1 MWTVIDS
8 RDEASEA
15 AYNSNVQLWTLYGIG
30 CVVTLLRTYSQC
42 KDLGWRRL
50 RLDDYLIWVAIVF
63 YTAQVALAYSVGNAA
78 HGLANNSMTEAQ
90 RAALAPDST
99 EYRERSVVSYRLSD
113 WTLTEVVNR
122 IIGSK
127 IQIAGWATYT
137 ALISS
142 LKLSMLVFYTRLMD
156 GLGRRYRVPIWIGF
170 ALVIGSFIACM
181 ITILAACRPFN
192 KNWQIYPDPGSKFV
206 PQDPRS
212 GFLLM
217 ATLLDSCQPAISKP
231 VIAATFAANLATD
244 PYLVLIP
251 IPMLWKSSLKLMKKI
266 AVTIVL
272 GAGIF
277 ILVCATIKSVFLL
290 VEPNNGASIADEW
303 GTRET
308 FVAVI
313 TTNLPMVFHLFR
325 TWLARG
331 FGSAFQSSQRTY
343 QLPSG
348 GFQNTGGGTTRKR
361 GRGGTSSRD
370 PITVGLTFTE
380 SEERMMQDI
389 KLQTL
394 EPHGGPTAGAIMVS
408 NQIEV
413 THQTRN
419 SHAREPPAPGEVVN
433 W

>member
-1 MWTVIDS
+1 MWTVINS

-15 AYNSNVQLWTLYGIG
+15 AHNSNVQLWTLYGIG

-50 RLDDYLIWVAIVF
+50 RHDDYLIWVAIVF

-90 RAALAPDST
+90 RAALTPDST
-99 EYRERSVVSYRLSD
+99 EYRE
-113 WTLTEVVNR
+113 R

-192 KNWQIYPDPGSKFV
+192 KNWQIYPDPGN
-206 PQDPRS
+206 
-212 GFLLM
+212 
-217 ATLLDSCQPAISKP
+217 SCQPAISKP

-394 EPHGGPTAGAIMVS
+394 EPHEGPTAGAIMVS

-419 SHAREPPAPGEVVN
+419 SHAREPPAPGEDIH

>member
-1 MWTVIDS
+1 MWTFIES
-8 RDEASEA
+8 RDEASKA
-15 AYNSNVQLWTLYGIG
+15 AYNSNVQLWTLYAIG
-30 CVVTLLRTYSQC
+30 VAVTLLRTYSQC

-63 YTAQVALAYSVGNAA
+63 YTAQVALAYSVSNVA
-78 HGLANNSMTEAQ
+78 HGLANNSMTDDQ
-90 RAALAPDST
+90 RAALSPDSA
-99 EYRERSVVSYRLSD
+99 EYRD
-113 WTLTEVVNR
+113 R

-137 ALISS
+137 ALINS

-170 ALVIGSFIACM
+170 GLVIGSFVACM
-181 ITILAACRPFN
+181 ITILAACRPFH
-192 KNWQIYPDPGSKFV
+192 KNWQIYPDP
-206 PQDPRS
+206 
-212 GFLLM
+212 
-217 ATLLDSCQPAISKP
+217 ANSCQPAISKP
-231 VIAATFAANLATD
+231 VIASTFAANLATD

-251 IPMLWKSSLKLMKKI
+251 IPMLWKSSLRLVKKI

-277 ILVCATIKSVFLL
+277 VLVCATIKSVFLL

-313 TTNLPMVFHLFR
+313 TTNLPMVFHLLR

-331 FGSAFQSSQRTY
+331 FGSAFQSSQKTY

-348 GFQNTGGGTTRKR
+348 GFQTTGGGTTRKR
-361 GRGGTSSRD
+361 GRGGGGTSSRD

-380 SEERMMQDI
+380 SQERMMQDI
-389 KLQTL
+389 KLQTM
-394 EPHGGPTAGAIMVS
+394 EPHEAAAPSGAIMVS

-413 THQTRN
+413 EVTHQTRN
-419 SHAREPPAPGEVVN
+419 SHVREPSAPREDANAN

>member
-1 MWTVIDS
+1 MWTAIEQ
-8 RDEASEA
+8 RDEASKA
-15 AYNSNVQLWTLYGIG
+15 AYNSNVQLWTLYAIG
-30 CVVTLLRTYSQC
+30 CAVTLLRTYSQC

-50 RLDDYLIWVAIVF
+50 RLDDYLIWVAILF
-63 YTAQVALAYSVGNAA
+63 YTAQVALAYSVGNVA

-90 RAALAPDST
+90 RATLDPGSA
-99 EYRERSVVSYRLSD
+99 EYRERSVIQPRSGD
-113 WTLTEVVNR
+113 WTLTDAVNR

-137 ALISS
+137 ALINS

-170 ALVIGSFIACM
+170 ALVIGSFVA
-181 ITILAACRPFN
+181 LSLRF
-192 KNWQIYPDPGSKFV
+192 
-206 PQDPRS
+206 
-212 GFLLM
+212 
-217 ATLLDSCQPAISKP
+217 ATLNHNSRSWFSTRFLSTCHFEASDRR
-231 VIAATFAANLATD
+231 NLRRKSRHRPIFGFDTD
-244 PYLVLIP
+244 PDALEIQPQACEKDCGDDSTWCGDVY
-251 IPMLWKSSLKLMKKI
+251 S
-266 AVTIVL
+266 
-272 GAGIF
+272 G
-277 ILVCATIKSVFLL
+277 
-290 VEPNNGASIADEW
+290 EPNNGASIADEW

-313 TTNLPMVFHLFR
+313 TTNLPMVFHLLR

-348 GFQNTGGGTTRKR
+348 GLQNTGGGTTRRR

-394 EPHGGPTAGAIMVS
+394 EPHEAPTAGAIMVS

-419 SHAREPPAPGEVVN
+419 SHAEEPSAPRENAN

>member
-1 MWTVIDS
+1 MWTAIEQ
-8 RDEASEA
+8 RDEASKA
-15 AYNSNVQLWTLYGIG
+15 AYNSNVQLWTLYAIG
-30 CVVTLLRTYSQC
+30 CAVTLLRTYSQC

-50 RLDDYLIWVAIVF
+50 RLDDYLIWVAILF
-63 YTAQVALAYSVGNAA
+63 YTAQVALAYSVGNVA

-90 RAALAPDST
+90 RATLDPGSA
-99 EYRERSVVSYRLSD
+99 EYRERSVIQPRSGD
-113 WTLTEVVNR
+113 WTLTDAVNR

-137 ALISS
+137 ALINS

-170 ALVIGSFIACM
+170 ALVIGSFVACM

-192 KNWQIYPDPGSKFV
+192 KNWQIYPDPGN
-206 PQDPRS
+206 
-212 GFLLM
+212 
-217 ATLLDSCQPAISKP
+217 SCQPAISKP

-251 IPMLWKSSLKLMKKI
+251 IPMLWKSSLKLVKKI

-313 TTNLPMVFHLFR
+313 TTNLPMVFHLLR

-348 GFQNTGGGTTRKR
+348 GLQNTGGGTTRRR

-394 EPHGGPTAGAIMVS
+394 EPHEAPTAGAIMVS

-419 SHAREPPAPGEVVN
+419 SHAEEPSAPRENAN

>member
-8 RDEASEA
+8 RDEASKA

-90 RAALAPDST
+90 RAALAPDT
-99 EYRERSVVSYRLSD
+99 
-113 WTLTEVVNR
+113 
-122 IIGSK
+122 
-127 IQIAGWATYT
+127 
-137 ALISS
+137 LISS

-192 KNWQIYPDPGSKFV
+192 KNWQIHPDPGN
-206 PQDPRS
+206 
-212 GFLLM
+212 
-217 ATLLDSCQPAISKP
+217 SCQPAISKP

-313 TTNLPMVFHLFR
+313 TTNLPMIFHLFR

-343 QLPSG
+343 QIPSG

-380 SEERMMQDI
+380 SEERMMHDI

-394 EPHGGPTAGAIMVS
+394 EPHEGPAAGAIMVS

-419 SHAREPPAPGEVVN
+419 SHAREPPAPGEDGN

>member
-1 MWTVIDS
+1 MWTVIES
-8 RDEASEA
+8 RDEASKA
-15 AYNSNVQLWTLYGIG
+15 AYNSNVQLWTLYAIG
-30 CVVTLLRTYSQC
+30 VAVTLLRTYSQC

-63 YTAQVALAYSVGNAA
+63 YTAQVALAYSVGNVA
-78 HGLANNSMTEAQ
+78 HGLANNSMTNDQ
-90 RAALAPDST
+90 RAALSPDSA
-99 EYRERSVVSYRLSD
+99 EYRD
-113 WTLTEVVNR
+113 R

-137 ALISS
+137 ALINS

-170 ALVIGSFIACM
+170 GLVIGSFVACM
-181 ITILAACRPFN
+181 ITILAACRPFH
-192 KNWQIYPDPGSKFV
+192 KNWQIYPDPGN
-206 PQDPRS
+206 
-212 GFLLM
+212 
-217 ATLLDSCQPAISKP
+217 SCQPAISKP
-231 VIAATFAANLATD
+231 VIASTFAANLATD

-251 IPMLWKSSLKLMKKI
+251 IPMLWKSSLRLMKKI

-277 ILVCATIKSVFLL
+277 VLVCATIKSVFLL

-313 TTNLPMVFHLFR
+313 TTNLPMVFHLLR

-331 FGSAFQSSQRTY
+331 FGSAFQSSQKTY

-348 GFQNTGGGTTRKR
+348 GFQTTRGGTTRKQGR
-361 GRGGTSSRD
+361 GGGTSSRD

-389 KLQTL
+389 KLQTI
-394 EPHGGPTAGAIMVS
+394 EPHEAPPPGGAIMVS
-408 NQIEV
+408 NQIEVEV

-419 SHAREPPAPGEVVN
+419 SHAREPSAPREDVN
-433 W
+433 ANW

>member
-50 RLDDYLIWVAIVF
+50 RLDDILIWVAIVF

-90 RAALAPDST
+90 RAALAPDSS
-99 EYRERSVVSYRLSD
+99 EYRE
-113 WTLTEVVNR
+113 R

-192 KNWQIYPDPGSKFV
+192 KNWQIYPDPGN
-206 PQDPRS
+206 
-212 GFLLM
+212 
-217 ATLLDSCQPAISKP
+217 SCQPAISKP

-313 TTNLPMVFHLFR
+313 TTNLPMIFHLFR

-394 EPHGGPTAGAIMVS
+394 EPHEGPTAGAIMVS

>member
-99 EYRERSVVSYRLSD
+99 EYRER
-113 WTLTEVVNR
+113 

-192 KNWQIYPDPGSKFV
+192 KNWQIYPDPGN
-206 PQDPRS
+206 
-212 GFLLM
+212 
-217 ATLLDSCQPAISKP
+217 SCQPAISKP

-348 GFQNTGGGTTRKR
+348 GFQNTDGGTTRKR

-419 SHAREPPAPGEVVN
+419 SHARESPAPGEVVN